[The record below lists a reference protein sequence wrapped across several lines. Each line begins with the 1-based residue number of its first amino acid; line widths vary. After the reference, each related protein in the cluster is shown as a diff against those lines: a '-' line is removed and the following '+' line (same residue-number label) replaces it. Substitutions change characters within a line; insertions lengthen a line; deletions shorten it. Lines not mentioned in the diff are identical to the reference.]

1 MLEINLDHQEKDT
14 YAEQLAKQVHD
25 LLQEINDTE
34 NIQIE
39 AIVSDENISK
49 RANIN
54 IIPHGNHYPDENE
67 LIILDITPYY

>member
-1 MLEINLDHQEKDT
+1 MLEINLERQEKDT
-14 YAEQLAKQVHD
+14 HAEQLAEKLQD
-25 LLQEINDTE
+25 LFQEINDTE
-34 NIQIE
+34 NIQLE

-67 LIILDITPYY
+67 LIILDITPYD